1 MSPILLKDAHA
12 RNLEIKEI
20 VLLSAAPNKLVP
32 QLCSSRRYHCGSKWI
47 ATLEV

>member
-20 VLLSAAPNKLVP
+20 VLLSADQTSLYLNYVAVEDT
-32 QLCSSRRYHCGSKWI
+32 I
-47 ATLEV
+47 ADQNG